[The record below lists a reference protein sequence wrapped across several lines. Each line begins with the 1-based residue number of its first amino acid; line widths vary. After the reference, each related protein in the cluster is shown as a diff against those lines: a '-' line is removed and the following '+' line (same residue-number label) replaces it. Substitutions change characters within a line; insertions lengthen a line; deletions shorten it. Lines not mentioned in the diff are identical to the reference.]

1 METILALLSMIYMST
16 FTSQGYVYGSG
27 YFAGTITSIEERGYI
42 WKTLEGTIRSPKDPV
57 YESIMKYRVIDCVG
71 ERDFSIEDQTIIP
84 QLKRFM
90 ESGTPV
96 VLYFNR
102 VGRFMPYWHGDTRIF
117 VTNVR
122 PIK

>member
-16 FTSQGYVYGSG
+16 FSPQGYVYGRG

-42 WKTLEGTIRSPKDPV
+42 WKTMEGTIRSPKDPV
-57 YESIMKYRVIDCVG
+57 YENILKYKVIDCVG

-84 QLKRFM
+84 RLKQYM
-90 ESGTPV
+90 AAGTPV
-96 VLYFNR
+96 FLYFDR
-102 VGRFMPYWHGDTRIF
+102 KGFFAPYWHGETRIF
-117 VTNVR
+117 VNNVR